1 MKSSMKD
8 KVKGKF
14 HELKGKVKQTA
25 GHLCDNAKMESDGC
39 REKIAGKAQGKMAQI
54 KKAVGK

>member
-14 HELKGKVKQTA
+14 HELKGKVKQTT
-25 GHLCDNAKMESDGC
+25 GHLCDNPKLESDGC
-39 REKIAGKAQGKMAQI
+39 REKIAGKIQSKVGQIEEVAGK
-54 KKAVGK
+54 